1 MKKRILALGL
11 TLAATLAWTLPA
23 LALEGGE
30 TEVAVT
36 LNGFDLGLEHPALAR
51 DGVTLVPAEEFCAAF
66 GTGCRWTWDGARSCL
81 ILPDRLLVPGEEGV
95 QFRDGVLYAP
105 VRTLAKEAG
114 VEVSWDGAVR
124 LQTAKT
130 RVEVDSLADF
140 FNAVAPDTEIVL
152 APGRY
157 SFADLDPTGLQNNY
171 VRVESGVDTRV
182 EGSAAEAYDLVISG
196 VRNLT
201 VTAPG
206 VTFATPWAYA
216 DVLKF
221 ESCEG
226 LALNGF
232 TLVHDVEP
240 GYCVGDCLELSV
252 CRDVRV
258 SDCTLDGSGAYGL
271 RAEYSDN
278 IYVENSRIQNCTY
291 GAASLLGCKNVNI
304 SGTDVENCLDCFHL
318 VEVSACDGVRVENG
332 RISNSSA
339 LALVQCVEDS
349 WGVLFRNCVFE
360 DSRFDVKSD
369 AGYAA
374 SGGAAFVDCEFS

>member
-11 TLAATLAWTLPA
+11 TLAAALAWTLPA
-23 LALEGGE
+23 LAWEAGE

-66 GTGCRWTWDGARSCL
+66 GTSCRWTWDGARSCL
-81 ILPDRLLVPGEEGV
+81 VLPDCLLVPGEDGV

-105 VRTLAKEAG
+105 VRALAKEAG

-124 LQTAKT
+124 LQTAKN
-130 RVEVDSLADF
+130 RVEVDSLLGF
-140 FNAVAPDTEIVL
+140 FQAVASDTEIVL

-157 SFADLDPTGLQNNY
+157 SFADLDLAELQNSY
-171 VRVESGVDTRV
+171 VWVEGGVDTRA
-182 EGSAAEAYDLVISG
+182 EGGAAEAYDLVISG
-196 VRNLT
+196 VQNLT

-221 ESCEG
+221 EGCEG
-226 LALNGF
+226 LTLNGF

-271 RAEYSDN
+271 QAEYSEN
-278 IYVENSRIQNCTY
+278 VYVENSRIQNCTY
-291 GAASLLGCKNVNI
+291 GAARLWGCKNVNI

-339 LALVQCVEDS
+339 PALVQCAEDS
-349 WGVLFRNCVFE
+349 WGVLFQNCVFE
-360 DSRFDVKSD
+360 NNQFDVKSD
-369 AGYAA
+369 TWDTA